1 MNKKC
6 KILVVDDEPINIRLL
21 IDSLKHKF
29 EEEYDFYVALNGKL
43 ALETVLNNPPD
54 LILLDVEMP
63 VMNGF
68 ELCEILKNDDT
79 TKHIPI
85 IFITA
90 KTEISE
96 EQQGFKL
103 GAFDYIRKPFNPT
116 IVTARIRTAIRLI
129 EHEQELNKL
138 VDQRTVELQKTN
150 HHLKTEIVVRKKAEN
165 AHKAIEEKLIS
176 MQKFEGFATM
186 ASGIAHD
193 FNNVLLPITCYTE
206 MTLMNVEDEDD
217 KDNLNQVL
225 TAVNVAKKIISQLM
239 MLGKSKSINDV
250 ESYVIVDMKEI
261 VSEVY
266 SLLKVQASEKMSFI
280 KDFDENI
287 QYSVLG
293 HQTQLHQ
300 VIMNLCKNAIQ
311 AMEKLEDSRLTVSF
325 DIIKV
330 VENDTQ
336 YIDLKEDKY
345 YLISV
350 KDNGLG
356 MDEKTVQ
363 KIFDPYFTTKASGK
377 GTGLGLSMVKG
388 IIKKHGGTISL
399 QSEVGKGTQFD
410 VLLPIANAENE

>member
-21 IDSLKHKF
+21 IDSLKNKF
-29 EEEYDFYVALNGKL
+29 DEQHDFYVALNGKL
-43 ALETVLNNPPD
+43 ALETVMNNPPD

-68 ELCEILKNDDT
+68 ELCEILKNDVS

-96 EQQGFKL
+96 EQQGFDL

-116 IVTARIRTAIRLI
+116 IVSARIKAAIKLVQ
-129 EHEQELNKL
+129 HEYELNRL
-138 VDQRTVELQKTN
+138 VDLRTIELQETN
-150 HHLKTEIVVRKKAEN
+150 HHLKTEIVVRKKAED

-193 FNNVLLPITCYTE
+193 FNNVLLPIACYTE
-206 MTLMNVEDEDD
+206 MTLMNVED
-217 KDNLNQVL
+217 KDNKENLEQVL

-239 MLGKSKSINDV
+239 MLGKNKSINDV
-250 ESYVIVDMKEI
+250 ESYIIVDMKEI
-261 VSEVY
+261 VKEVY
-266 SLLKVQASEKMSFI
+266 GLLKVQASENMSFI
-280 KDFDENI
+280 KEFDENI
-287 QYSVLG
+287 EYRVLG

-311 AMEKLEDSRLTVSF
+311 AMENLEDSRLTVSF

-330 VENDTQ
+330 LENDTQ
-336 YIDLKEDKY
+336 YIDLKEGKY

-363 KIFDPYFTTKASGK
+363 KIFDPYFTTKPSGK

-399 QSEVGKGTQFD
+399 QSKVGKGTQFD
-410 VLLPIANAENE
+410 VLLPVANAENE